1 MSSLVSHEPAATN
14 RAVQFYAMPIMD
26 EPPAPSKYLYWKE
39 PFDRVVAALLLI
51 PGLPIIGLLVV
62 LTRLSSRGPGIY
74 RQARVGKNGQLFTVF
89 KIRTMR
95 HDAEQASGPVWAR
108 QNDPRTTRIGRFL
121 RRVHLDE
128 FPQLFNVFRGEM
140 ALVGPRPERPEFTHT
155 LAKQIPGYL
164 DRLCMRPGVTGL
176 AQINLQPDT
185 SVECVRRKLKFDLEY
200 VRTANAFLDAR
211 ILFCTFLRLIGFSG
225 DTSARLLRLDIH
237 RRTRR
242 AASGKVTHSATREI
256 EIESRPSVGSL

>member
-1 MSSLVSHEPAATN
+1 MSSLATHEPSAAN
-14 RAVQFYAMPIMD
+14 RAVPFPVTPMID

-39 PFDRVVAALLLI
+39 PFDRVAAALLLI

-62 LTRLSSRGPGIY
+62 ITRLTSPGPGIY
-74 RQARVGKNGQLFTVF
+74 RQARVGKNGQLYTVY

-95 HDAEQASGPVWAR
+95 CDAERASGPVWAQ
-108 QNDPRTTRIGRFL
+108 QNDPRTTRLGRFL
-121 RRVHLDE
+121 RKVHLDE
-128 FPQLFNVFRGEM
+128 FPQLFNVLRGEM
-140 ALVGPRPERPEFTHT
+140 ALVGPRPERPEFTHI

-185 SVECVRRKLKFDLEY
+185 SVECVRRKLKFDLNY
-200 VRTANAFLDAR
+200 VQHANAFLDAR

-225 DTSARLLRLDIH
+225 NTSARLLRLDSH
-237 RRTRR
+237 RRTRG
-242 AASGKVTHSATREI
+242 AASGKKAPAAARDR
-256 EIESRPSVGSL
+256 EIESRPPVGSV